1 MQILQVLIIVCIFA
15 KIMESMENKT
25 NEKVADWFLDIA
37 KYIATAILISS
48 FLGEFQQRWIIYS
61 AGLVLVLVFFFLG
74 VKILNKK

>member
-1 MQILQVLIIVCIFA
+1 
-15 KIMESMENKT
+15 MENKT